1 MRKASGMKLTNRLVA
16 FVTLIVICAVF
27 VLFIGGAI
35 SFQKLGQ
42 DFLSQYLSGMSEV
55 IDQELANPENSEY
68 FSKWLPQLLKAS
80 DVVELKI
87 YSDSGVLYHYNELQ
101 LTTYAVEI
109 QEFTYPLKHNPGF
122 SVTLSVIPPY
132 SEFAYSLGPMASI
145 SLAISIIVLSLIW
158 GGRWLRQQLQGAE
171 MLEDRGRMIL
181 AGRSEEVA
189 VGRDEE
195 FPSTASVALDN
206 LIAELNDARQ
216 ERSRF
221 DTFIRTNTFLDQ
233 LTGVANRVMFDS
245 RLKSLVQEQ
254 DCRGAVILVRFSDFD
269 DLVQDQGKEVA
280 DELIQSISS
289 ILSNMVQRYPEAVL
303 ARYFDNEFAIMLVH
317 QPTREV
323 NQFTDHLV
331 KTLERL
337 SPPSPMDTDN
347 WCHAGVALFVSGDR
361 RGRIMDEADMA
372 LRSAKLQGGNSWSV
386 YKRALEEEE
395 ARGSVRWRTLF
406 DHVFNNGGPEFYHQK
421 VVDGQGNKLHDEMLA
436 RIRDENGLVI
446 KASRFISGLNAVG
459 YGERLDECV
468 VIKAIEY
475 ANHTHSECV
484 SLNVNVNSVTKR
496 EFYTWLRDKL
506 LQTPRETRERLI
518 FEFHEGSLVSHLD
531 AMRNVS
537 RMLKGFGC
545 KIIADKAGRTVVSTH
560 YIKDIQP
567 DFIKLHRS
575 LVRDIHQ
582 RAENQLFVRSMLG
595 ACESTGVRIV
605 AVGVEKKP
613 EWDVLM
619 NLGVYG
625 CQGRYISPEL
635 SAASMKRPL
644 LTKVKLGRKR
654 FRDQYTK

>member
-1 MRKASGMKLTNRLVA
+1 M
-16 FVTLIVICAVF
+16 
-27 VLFIGGAI
+27 
-35 SFQKLGQ
+35 
-42 DFLSQYLSGMSEV
+42 
-55 IDQELANPENSEY
+55 
-68 FSKWLPQLLKAS
+68 
-80 DVVELKI
+80 
-87 YSDSGVLYHYNELQ
+87 
-101 LTTYAVEI
+101 
-109 QEFTYPLKHNPGF
+109 
-122 SVTLSVIPPY
+122 
-132 SEFAYSLGPMASI
+132 
-145 SLAISIIVLSLIW
+145 
-158 GGRWLRQQLQGAE
+158 
-171 MLEDRGRMIL
+171 
-181 AGRSEEVA
+181 
-189 VGRDEE
+189 
-195 FPSTASVALDN
+195 
-206 LIAELNDARQ
+206 
-216 ERSRF
+216 
-221 DTFIRTNTFLDQ
+221 
-233 LTGVANRVMFDS
+233 
-245 RLKSLVQEQ
+245 
-254 DCRGAVILVRFSDFD
+254 
-269 DLVQDQGKEVA
+269 
-280 DELIQSISS
+280 
-289 ILSNMVQRYPEAVL
+289 
-303 ARYFDNEFAIMLVH
+303 
-317 QPTREV
+317 
-323 NQFTDHLV
+323 
-331 KTLERL
+331 
-337 SPPSPMDTDN
+337 
-347 WCHAGVALFVSGDR
+347 
-361 RGRIMDEADMA
+361 
-372 LRSAKLQGGNSWSV
+372 
-386 YKRALEEEE
+386 EEEE

-625 CQGRYISPEL
+625 CQGRYISL
-635 SAASMKRPL
+635 NYL
-644 LTKVKLGRKR
+644 LH
-654 FRDQYTK
+654 Q